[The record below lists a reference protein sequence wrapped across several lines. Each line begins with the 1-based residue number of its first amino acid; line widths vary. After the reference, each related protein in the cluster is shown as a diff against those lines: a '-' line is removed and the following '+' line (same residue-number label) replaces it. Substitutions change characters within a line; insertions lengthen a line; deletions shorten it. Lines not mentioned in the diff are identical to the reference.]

1 MVAAAE
7 VGRIV
12 LCRWLVTATTVVLG
26 VSLVAVVVA
35 AVVVEARSPLAA
47 MRIPALVVRVPL
59 PWSSSTTGRSAM
71 SDVDYELLYKR
82 IDLLERA
89 VLDLDSRLR
98 TQDRRLDCMDEEAD
112 EARRG

>member
-1 MVAAAE
+1 
-7 VGRIV
+7 
-12 LCRWLVTATTVVLG
+12 
-26 VSLVAVVVA
+26 
-35 AVVVEARSPLAA
+35 
-47 MRIPALVVRVPL
+47 
-59 PWSSSTTGRSAM
+59 M